1 MGDGVGLDSLDPSN
15 GFCIDGP
22 FVECSNLEQ
31 GRALSGHLLH
41 SDERSEV
48 FHLNEHV

>member
-1 MGDGVGLDSLDPSN
+1 MSDGVGLDSLDPSN
-15 GFCIDGP
+15 GVCIDGR
-22 FVECSNLEQ
+22 FIECSNLE

-48 FHLNEHV
+48 LYLNEHV